1 MRKALHLMLAVLLTL
16 AMQNLAAAQQQDQ
29 SKPASNPLVQ
39 LLQSKGIISEQE
51 VVAINQAAT
60 PAEAQLRLTE
70 LLLSKG
76 IITQDE
82 HDQAMALQAG
92 STAAGARL
100 VPAVATVPA
109 QGTAPAAQAPAKPA
123 APAIIPAI
131 APIRVLASAPAKPGG
146 LVPDIK
152 LGSGAKLKPYGFF
165 KTSVVYDTSNQQG
178 NDFPLPGFL
187 GDTGPGGSPEF
198 HLKARGLRI
207 GTNFEWPD
215 IASSKNLAITGRL
228 EFDFEG
234 NFTRVN
240 NRNISS
246 IRSSQ
251 PSLRLA
257 WVRLDNIASD
267 KTSWWVLFGQ
277 DWTPFGSSTLP
288 NLLET
293 TGLGIGFGS
302 LYERAPQVRF
312 GLSHNFGGSRNFTF
326 IPEIAAVLPAYGNLP
341 GNTLTVAV
349 PACAATPCPATTVSV
364 AGSTGIDNQLGYGER
379 QGVDS
384 EKPEIEGRLVWQ
396 FQLDKAKG
404 VAPAQIIVSG
414 MYSKRR
420 ALVTAAAVPL
430 CVGCFDDPLVT
441 TDGANTY
448 RTAFPT
454 GAEVE
459 SDRYGLSAELQL
471 PTRYVTFL
479 AKYYNGRD
487 LRFFFASQL
496 YTQFNDT
503 LGLTNVATGT
513 TIDGTAP
520 AVAFGL
526 SGTTAVVAPQY
537 GGRTQGGFINLGFP
551 LSRIFDADPA
561 GRHAG
566 WTMYLHYG
574 YDAVLARDVRRL
586 APGGGRGRSD
596 LMAGNI
602 QYKLNQFVTFGYE
615 ASLYSTRA
623 YHGTA
628 FQFPLFRGTPQQSM
642 HNFRSEFATIF
653 TF

>member
-1 MRKALHLMLAVLLTL
+1 
-16 AMQNLAAAQQQDQ
+16 
-29 SKPASNPLVQ
+29 
-39 LLQSKGIISEQE
+39 
-51 VVAINQAAT
+51 
-60 PAEAQLRLTE
+60 
-70 LLLSKG
+70 
-76 IITQDE
+76 
-82 HDQAMALQAG
+82 
-92 STAAGARL
+92 TAAGARL
-100 VPAVATVPA
+100 MPAVAAVPA
-109 QGTAPAAQAPAKPA
+109 QGTTPAAQAPAKPA
-123 APAIIPAI
+123 APPIIPAV
-131 APIRVLASAPAKPGG
+131 APIRVLQSAPAKPGG

-215 IASSKNLAITGRL
+215 IAGSKNLAITGRL

-234 NFTRVN
+234 NFTRVS
-240 NRNISS
+240 NRNISA

-251 PSLRLA
+251 PSIRLA
-257 WVRLDNIASD
+257 WVRLDNNVSD
-267 KTSWWVLFGQ
+267 KTAWWVLLGQ

-302 LYERAPQVRF
+302 LYERNPQVRV

-326 IPEIAAVLPAYGNLP
+326 IPEVAVVLPAFGNLP

-349 PACAATPCPATTVSV
+349 PACAATPCPATTVPV
-364 AGSTGIDNQLGYGER
+364 AGVTGVENQLAYGER

-384 EKPEIEGRLVWQ
+384 ERPEIEGRLVWQ

-404 VAPAQIIVSG
+404 VAPAQFIVSG
-414 MYSKRR
+414 MYAKRR
-420 ALVTAAAVPL
+420 PIIIASAVPL
-430 CVGCFDDPLVT
+430 CVGCPDDPVDT
-441 TDGANTY
+441 TDGANTF

-454 GAEVE
+454 GAEIE
-459 SDRYGLSAELQL
+459 SNRYGATAEIQL

-487 LRFFFASQL
+487 LRFWFASQV
-496 YTQFNDT
+496 YTQFNNT
-503 LGLTNVATGT
+503 IGLTNTATAT

-520 AVAFGL
+520 GVVFGID
-526 SGTTAVVAPQY
+526 TTGLRSNCQTVPVLAGASTVDVCTAEQF
-537 GGRTQGGFINLGFP
+537 GGRTHGGFVNLGFP
-551 LSRIFDADPA
+551 LSRIFNADPA

-566 WTMYLHYG
+566 WTLYLHYG
-574 YDAVLARDVRRL
+574 YDAVYARDVRRFSP
-586 APGGGRGRSD
+586 AGGRGRSD

-602 QYKLNQFVTFGYE
+602 QYKLNQYVTFGYE
-615 ASLYSTRA
+615 GSLYRTRA

-628 FQFPLFRGTPQQSM
+628 FQFPLFRGTPQQAM
-642 HNFRSEFATIF
+642 HDFRSEFATIF